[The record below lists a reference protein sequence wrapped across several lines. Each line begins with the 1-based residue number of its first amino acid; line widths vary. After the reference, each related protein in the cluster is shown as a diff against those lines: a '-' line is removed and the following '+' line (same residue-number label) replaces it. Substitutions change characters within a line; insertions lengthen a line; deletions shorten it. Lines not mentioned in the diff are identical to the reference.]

1 MGTVNVVG
9 VIGDGFGLPL
19 WMRFIGATPLFLLGA
34 AWFFMAATLVF
45 RGDNVEKPN
54 RMAQF
59 YGYSVCL
66 IAIIV
71 GLFTISSLIGTSF
84 ERAHPLESSSMF
96 GESLSSFDAYK
107 ASRNLQQQMEER
119 AGVTRPD
126 TVSDAALH
134 AQYSGLV
141 QDRIAH
147 VRYDSSKTL
156 VTSGLMLLAAIVLF
170 GLHWRWLRRTNGAA
184 PA

>member
-1 MGTVNVVG
+1 VNVIGVVG
-9 VIGDGFGLPL
+9 DDFGLPL
-19 WMRFIGATPLFLLGA
+19 WMRLIGATPLLILAA

-71 GLFTISSLIGTSF
+71 GLFTISSLVGTTF
-84 ERAHPLESSSMF
+84 ERANPLESSSMF

-107 ASRNLQQQMEER
+107 ASRNVQRQMEER
-119 AGVTRPD
+119 SGVVRAD
-126 TVSDAALH
+126 TVTDAALH
-134 AQYSGLV
+134 AQYNGLV
-141 QDRIAH
+141 EDRIAH
-147 VRYDSSKTL
+147 VRYSSTKTF
-156 VTSGLMLLAAIVLF
+156 VTSGLMLLVAIVLF
-170 GLHWRWLRRTNGAA
+170 GVHWRWLRRMNGAA

>member
-1 MGTVNVVG
+1 MTGFLVGTSV
-9 VIGDGFGLPL
+9 GLPFWL
-19 WMRFIGATPLFLLGA
+19 RFFDFGPFFFLAA
-34 AWFFMAATLVF
+34 AWIFMAATLVF
-45 RGDNVEKPN
+45 RGDNVDKPN

-71 GLFTISSLIGTSF
+71 GMITIASIISTAF
-84 ERAHPLESSSMF
+84 DRAHPLESSSMF

-107 ASRNLQQQMEER
+107 ASRTQRNEMEER
-119 AGVTRPD
+119 AGMTRPD

-134 AQYSGLV
+134 AQYNGLV
-141 QDRIAH
+141 QDRMAQ
-147 VRYDSSKTL
+147 VRYGSEKTL
-156 VTSGLMLLAAIVLF
+156 VTSGIMLLAAIVLF

>member
-9 VIGDGFGLPL
+9 VIGDGLGLPL
-19 WMRFIGATPLFLLGA
+19 WIRFIGATPLCLLGA

-71 GLFTISSLIGTSF
+71 GLFTVSSLIGTSF
-84 ERAHPLESSSMF
+84 ERAHP
-96 GESLSSFDAYK
+96 
-107 ASRNLQQQMEER
+107 
-119 AGVTRPD
+119 
-126 TVSDAALH
+126 DAALH
-134 AQYSGLV
+134 AQYNGLV

-147 VRYDSSKTL
+147 VRYNSSKTL
-156 VTSGLMLLAAIVLF
+156 VTSGLLLLIAVVLF